1 MQITSSQMQVT
12 VYSPDDNWLSAD
24 VFANL
29 AGLKERSGRHA
40 LLLASQGKSWNGNK
54 LTVRRNQCTGGKS
67 GHRYEVL
74 VTSLPGEL
82 VQKWI
87 ALRAQ
92 QPAIAA
98 PVVQTIGLED
108 CDTRLDPLLPKRT
121 DEALW
126 RLSVIQPLLA
136 YSRWTPERSAIAR
149 TLLKRQ
155 HTRPDGSRQTIS
167 RTTLYEW
174 VARYEEEGLEGLT
187 PRQRKD
193 TGSARTL
200 ISRAWDKACPLDEQ
214 TRQAVATQLRDY
226 IRSLWRSGV
235 TGWRTAQQL
244 ASSKLAELSR
254 AAGWSLDAGAAEKL
268 CRVTRPM
275 IEAERQYGLVAVCEQ
290 DAKRFFDRHLPR
302 IRRSRDGMLPMD
314 VIVGDVHPIDIAV
327 KRPDGSIAYPRAIAW
342 QDVANNRLFF
352 SLALLRKG
360 EGIKQTDIAR
370 SFASMCAA
378 WGLPKALYLDNG
390 SEYSW
395 HEMMTG
401 FQHLARLTRMSVR
414 GLDEDGGLRE
424 ILEDDGREVVRARP
438 YNAPAKPIEGLFGLL
453 EQRVFA
459 MIPGWVGGNR
469 MKKKTHNVGHEPL
482 PYPGSWEDFQQAM
495 EDALTFYHQTPQQG
509 SLRGRS
515 PQQVFEAALA
525 QGWGRVD
532 VSEQVLLVAFA
543 SERQRQASSGYISW
557 DGTEYY
563 DDALLPHTGRSFTV
577 RVAKHDPR
585 YAFVF
590 DGDTFICAA
599 QPAPVYGFLETEGAR
614 EQARRQKVLMR
625 EITGRKSHT
634 NRLDLVGEMTRHNRT
649 QAPMPD
655 APVQTTVSLSGAVRD
670 MIEATKVAEMKRLEA
685 TQETKAADTGI
696 RRLSQWSASGE
707 RDPYLE
713 AVEFTDE

>member
-1 MQITSSQMQVT
+1 MQTTSTPMQFSVST
-12 VYSPDDNWLSAD
+12 PDDNWLSANA
-24 VFANL
+24 FANL
-29 AGLKERSGRHA
+29 AGLKERSGRHI
-40 LLLASQGKSWNGNK
+40 LLLAAQGKLWNGYK
-54 LTVRRNQCTGGKS
+54 LNVRRNQCTGGKS
-67 GHRYEVL
+67 GYRYEVL
-74 VTSLPGEL
+74 ATSLPSEL

-87 ALRAQ
+87 SARAQ
-92 QPAIAA
+92 QPTIIA

-108 CDTRLDPLLPKRT
+108 CDTHLDPLLPKRT

-136 YSRWTPERSAIAR
+136 YRRWTPERSAIAR

-155 HTRPDGSRQTIS
+155 HTRPDGSKKKIS
-167 RTTLYEW
+167 RATLYEW
-174 VARYEEEGLEGLT
+174 VTRYEEAGLEGLT

-193 TGSARTL
+193 TGSPRTL
-200 ISRAWDKACPLDEQ
+200 ISRAWDKACPLDEEA
-214 TRQAVATQLRDY
+214 RQAIATQLRDY
-226 IRSLWRSGV
+226 IRSLWCSGV
-235 TGWRTAQQL
+235 TGWRAAQQL

-254 AAGWSLDAGAAEKL
+254 ATGWNADAKC

-327 KRPDGSIAYPRAIAW
+327 RRPDGSIAYPRAIAW
-342 QDVANNRLFF
+342 LDVANNRLFF

-378 WGLPKALYLDNG
+378 WGLPKVLYLDNG

-414 GLDEDGGLRE
+414 GLDEDSGLRE
-424 ILEDDGREVVRARP
+424 ILEDDGREVIRARP

-495 EDALTFYHQTPQQG
+495 EEALTFYHQTPQQG
-509 SLRGRS
+509 SLRGFS

-543 SERQRQASSGYISW
+543 SEGQRQASSGYISW

-563 DDALLPHTGRSFTV
+563 DDALLPHTGRNLTV
-577 RVAKHDPR
+577 RVARHDPH

-590 DGDTFICAA
+590 DGDAFICAA
-599 QPAPVYGFLETEGAR
+599 QPAPVYGFLDTEGAK

-634 NRLDLVGEMTRHNRT
+634 NRLDLVDEMTRHNRT

-655 APVQTTVSLSGAVRD
+655 APVQTTVTLSGAVRD
-670 MIEATKVAEMKRLEA
+670 MIEATKVAEMKRLESE
-685 TQETKAADTGI
+685 QEIKTACTNT
-696 RRLSQWSASGE
+696 RRLSQWSTPGE